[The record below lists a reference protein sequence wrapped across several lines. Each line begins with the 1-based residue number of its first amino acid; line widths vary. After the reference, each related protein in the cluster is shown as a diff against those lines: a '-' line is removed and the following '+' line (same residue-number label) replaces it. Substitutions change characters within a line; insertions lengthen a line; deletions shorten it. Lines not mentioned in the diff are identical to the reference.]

1 VQKLLRKIGYRIERY
16 ENLTYNKR
24 ILELY
29 QNFDCLTETFKINKI
44 EGVFVECGYGY
55 GRSFTV
61 LSHFSNKFKKKI
73 YGFDSFAG
81 FPQITKADHS
91 PRNPIKGEWAV
102 RTLSEAKNWV
112 RNSGLF
118 ENKEQYELIS
128 LKFNQSAKNPIP
140 NQKIALLHIDLDLYD
155 GYKYALELF
164 WDQIQSGGIIVLD
177 EFDTVT
183 WPGATLAVKE
193 FLESR
198 NLSEDLIRKL
208 NDKHYIVKD

>member
-1 VQKLLRKIGYRIERY
+1 M
-16 ENLTYNKR
+16 
-24 ILELY
+24 
-29 QNFDCLTETFKINKI
+29 
-44 EGVFVECGYGY
+44 
-55 GRSFTV
+55 
-61 LSHFSNKFKKKI
+61 
-73 YGFDSFAG
+73 
-81 FPQITKADHS
+81 
-91 PRNPIKGEWAV
+91 
-102 RTLSEAKNWV
+102 RT
-112 RNSGLF
+112 SGLF

-128 LKFNQSAKNPIP
+128 LKLNQSAKNPIP

-164 WDQIQSGGIIVLD
+164 WDQIQSGGIIVFD
-177 EFDTVT
+177 EFDTVD

>member
-1 VQKLLRKIGYRIERY
+1 MSKVLRKIGYRIVPY
-16 ENLTYNKR
+16 ENLPYNMR

-29 QNFDCLTETFKINKI
+29 ENFEYLLETFQINDI
-44 EGVFVECGYGY
+44 EGVFVECGYGH
-55 GRSFTV
+55 GTSFTV
-61 LSHFSNKFKKKI
+61 LSHFSNKFKKKF
-73 YGFDSFAG
+73 YGFDSFVG
-81 FPQITKADHS
+81 FPQVVKEDHS

-112 RNSGLF
+112 RNSRLF

-164 WDQIQSGGIIVLD
+164 WDQISSGGIIVLD
-177 EFDTVT
+177 EFDTVK
-183 WPGATLAVKE
+183 WPGATLAVRE

-208 NDKHYIVKD
+208 NGKHYIVKD